1 MARSALTS
9 GSVVL
14 VMHAVFLV
22 PSVSGSLL
30 TLRKRLRAGG
40 AVHPG
45 TSEPTEQRAE

>member
-22 PSVSGSLL
+22 LSYVYMGW
-30 TLRKRLRAGG
+30 
-40 AVHPG
+40 
-45 TSEPTEQRAE
+45 

>member
-22 PSVSGSLL
+22 PSALHTLSERRVDSWLRLYNLSRTVSDQL
-30 TLRKRLRAGG
+30 
-40 AVHPG
+40 
-45 TSEPTEQRAE
+45 